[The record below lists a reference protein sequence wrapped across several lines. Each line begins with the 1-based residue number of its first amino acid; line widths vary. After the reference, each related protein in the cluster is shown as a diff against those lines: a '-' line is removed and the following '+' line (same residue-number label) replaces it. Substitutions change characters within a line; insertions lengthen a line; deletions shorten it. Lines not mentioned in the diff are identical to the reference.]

1 MTRDERI
8 RDLRAAGVPLRQI
21 AEQERCSVST
31 VNRAVNPAYAEQ
43 NRQGSKAAK
52 ARRTGTCADC
62 GAVTRYNGR
71 TTRGASVRC
80 LTCAARHSGQAKKR
94 WTQDVIAAKIQQWNR
109 IYGNPPKMLDWNPHR
124 LDGHRLLRFQTGD
137 WPGFTSVVR
146 AYGSWNNA
154 IQSAGLEPR
163 KPGRQPK
170 RTSSYA
176 G

>member
-1 MTRDERI
+1 MGGVVTGRTAFNDLRHKPTRDDRI
-8 RDLRAAGVPLRQI
+8 REQRAAGVPLRQI
-21 AEQERCSVST
+21 AEQERCSLST

-52 ARRTGTCADC
+52 ARRT
-62 GAVTRYNGR
+62 
-71 TTRGASVRC
+71 VRC

-94 WTQDVIAAKIQQWNR
+94 WTPDVIAAKIQQWNR

-137 WPGFTSVVR
+137 WPGFTTVVR
-146 AYGSWNNA
+146 AYGTWNTA
-154 IQSAGLEPR
+154 IQAAGLQPR
-163 KPGRQPK
+163 NPGRQPK